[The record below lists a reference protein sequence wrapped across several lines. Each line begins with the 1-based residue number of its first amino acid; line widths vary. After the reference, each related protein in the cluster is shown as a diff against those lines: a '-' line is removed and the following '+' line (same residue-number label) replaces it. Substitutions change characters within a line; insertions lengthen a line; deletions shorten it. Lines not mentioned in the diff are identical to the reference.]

1 MRHEPIGGLR
11 ARMTATI
18 LVQRGRL
25 IISPDDFRI
34 GPDGKYRNS
43 PEMEGIVWGYAM
55 TAWRQLL
62 ELPEVSHGMLLIGAP
77 GAGKSTCAAVLSNKY
92 RDATRRPLIFDA
104 TLSGVGRRRELVQNA
119 TRRGKACYAY
129 LVNTPLDECL
139 LRNSKREPGRIVPP
153 QIVEAIHR
161 NLTNNPPSE
170 AEGFAGVYTAND

>member
-1 MRHEPIGGLR
+1 MRHEPIGGMR
-11 ARMTATI
+11 SRMLAAI

-62 ELPEVSHGMLLIGAP
+62 ELPEVSHGMLIIGPP
-77 GAGKSTCAAVLSNKY
+77 GAGKSTCAAVYSNRY
-92 RDATRRPLIFDA
+92 RDEPKRPLIFDA
-104 TLSGVGRRRELVQNA
+104 TLSGVGRRRSLVQEA
-119 TRRGKACYAY
+119 TKRGKACYAY
-129 LVNTPLDECL
+129 VVTTPLDECL

-153 QIVEAIHR
+153 QIIESIHR
-161 NLTNNPPSE
+161 NLNANPPSE
-170 AEGFAGVYTAND
+170 AEGFAGVYTAP